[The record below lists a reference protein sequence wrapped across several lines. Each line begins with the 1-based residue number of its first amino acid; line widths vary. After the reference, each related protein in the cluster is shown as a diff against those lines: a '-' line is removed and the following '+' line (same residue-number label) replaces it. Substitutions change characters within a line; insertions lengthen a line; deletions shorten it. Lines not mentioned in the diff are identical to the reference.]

1 MLRLASSRFRLSP
14 YATSRAVFS
23 ALSLPS
29 ATRRVLV
36 LCVSS
41 DQASTMVSFSSA
53 SFGESA
59 ERSAPSS
66 IFFGSAYAYERGL
79 GPCTVPPWRQSGE
92 RIEPTRARPVP
103 FCRQSL
109 RPAPLT
115 SLLSLVLCVPARK
128 PRRYQREASCSK
140 CGFTFAPNTASAS
153 STCPTFLP
161 SRLTTSTT
169 GIIFLLAYFAFLA
182 VFARRMKMYV
192 PLGPGT

>member
-1 MLRLASSRFRLSP
+1 MLRLASSRFLLSP
-14 YATSRAVFS
+14 YATSSAVFS

-29 ATRRVLV
+29 ATRSVLV

-41 DQASTMVSFSSA
+41 DQASTIVSFSSA
-53 SFGESA
+53 SFAESA

-66 IFFGSAYAYERGL
+66 IFFGSAYPYERGR
-79 GPCTVPPWRQSGE
+79 GPCTVPPWRQRGE

-103 FCRQSL
+103 FCFQSL

-115 SLLSLVLCVPARK
+115 SLFSLTLCVPLRSPRK
-128 PRRYQREASCSK
+128 CHREASCSR
-140 CGFTFAPNTASAS
+140 CWLTFAPKIASAS

-169 GIIFLLAYFAFLA
+169 GIISFPYLH
-182 VFARRMKMYV
+182 
-192 PLGPGT
+192 